1 MRQTRQCCYALQKAL
16 DRETP
21 RTLNQLIESVRLRRS
36 DTGLLRKAYSRFGM
50 PIWCCV
56 NGARQ
61 RFEWERVLMSLSI
74 EDVAKVALLARL
86 RIEPDDLATFTAQI
100 NSIVDYV
107 AQLQELDTTDVEP
120 LAHGIELRNVFRDDA
135 RGPALDR
142 EKALANAP
150 QQNQSS
156 FLVPAVL
163 E

>member
-1 MRQTRQCCYALQKAL
+1 
-16 DRETP
+16 
-21 RTLNQLIESVRLRRS
+21 
-36 DTGLLRKAYSRFGM
+36 
-50 PIWCCV
+50 
-56 NGARQ
+56 
-61 RFEWERVLMSLSI
+61 MSLSV

-86 RIEPDDLATFTAQI
+86 RVEPGELETLTAQI
-100 NSIVDYV
+100 NSIMDYV

-120 LAHGIELRNVFRDDA
+120 LAHGVELHNVFRDDV

-150 QQNQSS
+150 KRNQAN